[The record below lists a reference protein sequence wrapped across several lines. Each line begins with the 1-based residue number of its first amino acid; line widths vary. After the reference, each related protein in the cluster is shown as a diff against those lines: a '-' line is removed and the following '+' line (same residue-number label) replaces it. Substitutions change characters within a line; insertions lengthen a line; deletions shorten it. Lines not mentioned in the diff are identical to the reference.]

1 MCLQAQGTDN
11 NDSGIVRVRRDH
23 GISNDDGG
31 VGREQGIRYASE
43 GLETT
48 AETTR
53 ARQWARGIY
62 DDDVGVGGGK

>member
-48 AETTR
+48 AETTG

-62 DDDVGVGGGK
+62 NNNGGVNRGR